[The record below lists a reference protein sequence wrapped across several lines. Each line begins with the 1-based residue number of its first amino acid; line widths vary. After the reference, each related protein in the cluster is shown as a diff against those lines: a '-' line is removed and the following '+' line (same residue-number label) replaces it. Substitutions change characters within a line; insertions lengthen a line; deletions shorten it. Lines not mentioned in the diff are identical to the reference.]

1 MLGEMDVL
9 KHGPGLVCRP
19 KSKDVAPNQ
28 RWQVSLPKLMSGF
41 GHHQK
46 NHFTL
51 SFQLLSC
58 SECVLTVSLTSLDTF
73 VDMWGSFL
81 GNIYSLDQEG
91 SLRPL
96 SQRPQSGAIDQ

>member
-9 KHGPGLVCRP
+9 IRGPALVCGP

-41 GHHQK
+41 RDHQK

-73 VDMWGSFL
+73 VDMWESFF
-81 GNIYSLDQEG
+81 GNNYTLDQEG

-96 SQRPQSGAIDQ
+96 SQRPQSGTIDL